1 MQYSLQLASSLL
13 DASLVPL
20 YRSLI
25 VGLETG
31 NSLNEGG
38 PNLPGFSVKVI
49 FTSDH
54 ENVSVLSIGRESA
67 TKNLVGS
74 TVTSLRLNIEMVPPP
89 QLEHIW
95 SLHIRLPERQT
106 GYVILAVYDRLDG
119 NKGHVP
125 NALECKYTDA

>member
-1 MQYSLQLASSLL
+1 MQYGLQLASSLL

-31 NSLNEGG
+31 NALNEGG

-89 QLEHIW
+89 QLEHI
-95 SLHIRLPERQT
+95 
-106 GYVILAVYDRLDG
+106 
-119 NKGHVP
+119 
-125 NALECKYTDA
+125 